1 MAKIGYL
8 QVTRNC
14 NQECIICSNPANNR
28 TLGLQKAK
36 QAIDEL
42 KTQKYGQVILTGGE
56 PTLYDELPQ
65 LIKYCL
71 KKKIFPR
78 VITNG
83 QRTSNFRYLRALK
96 KAGLR
101 HLHLSVYSCQDKIQA
116 RISRNKTSLVNIKK
130 SLANLQKIGGIT
142 TDINIT
148 ISRYN
153 ANHLSKIVSWL
164 INDYHFIGHFVFNNL
179 DPLIGRAAANYQV
192 IPRLNDFELELH
204 QALKMLEKNKKT
216 FRVERAPLCY
226 LTEFEHVCT
235 ETRKI
240 IKNESR
246 LVYFL
251 DKRGKFIQ
259 ENWVYGKAECCQVCF
274 LNDICAG
281 LYQMDKYYSA
291 TELYPVFVSKEKI
304 IQKVLN
310 N

>member
-1 MAKIGYL
+1 MTRIGYI
-8 QVTRNC
+8 QITRNC

-28 TLGLQKAK
+28 TLGLQQAK

-42 KTQKYGQVILTGGE
+42 KVQKYQQVILTGGE
-56 PTLYDELPQ
+56 PTLSDKLPW

-83 QRTSNFRYLRALK
+83 QRTSNLRYLQTLK

-101 HLHLSVYSCQDKIQA
+101 HLHLSVYSCRDKIQA
-116 RISRNKTSLVNIKK
+116 RISQNKTSLRNIKK

-142 TDINIT
+142 VDINIT
-148 ISRYN
+148 INRYN
-153 ANHLSKIVSWL
+153 AGHLLETVSWL
-164 INDYHFIGHFVFNNL
+164 VNNYPFIQHFVFNNL
-179 DPLIGRAAANYQV
+179 DPLMGRAAANYQV

-204 QALKMLEKNKKT
+204 RALKTLEKSKKT
-216 FRVERAPLCY
+216 FRVERTPLCY
-226 LTEFEHVCT
+226 LTGFEHICT

-251 DKRGKFIQ
+251 DEREKFIQ
-259 ENWVYGKAECCQVCF
+259 ENWAYGKAECCRNCF

-281 LYQMDKYYSA
+281 LYQIDKYYHS
-291 TELYPVFVSKEKI
+291 TELYPVFISKEKI
-304 IQKVLN
+304 IQRVLHS
-310 N
+310 